1 MRKKLGVA
9 FVLTFIISFL
19 VGCGGKNLIDQGK
32 EEIKKGNYENATAI
46 FKAASEEDS
55 KDKDEAES
63 LYELTYNYVIANK
76 AYDEF
81 KLDVA
86 LESLNKAEENKN
98 ADLIKEDISNL
109 NEEISKDKNA
119 IDDFK
124 LNMDKV
130 TTLENEGSIVEA
142 KELLSKSIEDVSYL
156 GDNVKALIDSGNSKM
171 KILDKK
177 IEKNKEKIEKNEE
190 KNKEIAEQ
198 NKKAKEEKEKAL
210 EVVKDLGVVKK
221 DQYLELKSDEV
232 YDLGDGSYGFII
244 NKFYYPEGKPEPA
257 LISQYL
263 VDKESWK
270 VKEVKDGI
278 TTNIN

>member
-1 MRKKLGVA
+1 MRKKIGVA
-9 FVLTFIISFL
+9 FVLIFIISFL

-55 KDKDEAES
+55 NNKDEAES
-63 LYELTYNYVIANK
+63 LYELTYNYIIANK

-86 LESLNKAEENKN
+86 LESLNKVEENKN
-98 ADLIKEDISNL
+98 ADLIKEDISKL
-109 NEEISKDKNA
+109 DEEISKDKNA

-130 TTLENEGSIVEA
+130 TTLENEGNIVEA
-142 KELLSKSIEDVSYL
+142 KELLSKSIESISYL
-156 GDNVKALIDSGNSKM
+156 GDNAKALIDSGNSKM
-171 KILDKK
+171 KFLD
-177 IEKNKEKIEKNEE
+177 EKIEKNEE
-190 KNKEIAEQ
+190 KNKEIAEK
-198 NKKAKEEKEKAL
+198 NKKEKEEKEEKEKAL
-210 EVVKDLGVVKK
+210 EVVKDLGVIKK

>member
-1 MRKKLGVA
+1 MRKKLGVV
-9 FVLTFIISFL
+9 FVLTFSLSFL
-19 VGCGGKNLIDQGK
+19 VACGGKSLIDQGK
-32 EEIKKGNYENATAI
+32 EEIKKGNYEEATAI

-55 KDKDEAES
+55 KDKDAAES
-63 LYELTYNYVIANK
+63 LYELTYNYVIASK

-86 LESLNKAEENKN
+86 LESLNKVEENKN
-98 ADLIKEDISNL
+98 ADLIKDDISKL

-119 IDDFK
+119 IDNFN

-130 TTLENEGSIVEA
+130 TALENEGSIVEA
-142 KELLSKSIEDVSYL
+142 KELLSTSIEEVSYL
-156 GDNVKALIDSGNSKM
+156 GDNAKELIYSGNSKM
-171 KILDKK
+171 KVLD
-177 IEKNKEKIEKNEE
+177 EKIEKNEE
-190 KNKEIAEQ
+190 KNKEIAEK
-198 NKKAKEEKEKAL
+198 NKKVKEEKEKAL
-210 EVVKDLGVVKK
+210 EVVKNLGVVKK
-221 DQYLELKSDEV
+221 DQYLELKSNEV

-244 NKFYYPEGKPEPA
+244 NKFYAPEGKPEPA

>member
-1 MRKKLGVA
+1 MRKKIGVV
-9 FVLTFIISFL
+9 FVLTFILSFL
-19 VGCGGKNLIDQGK
+19 VACGGESLIDQGK
-32 EEIKKGNYENATAI
+32 EEIKNRNYEEATAI

-55 KDKDEAES
+55 KEKDEAES
-63 LYELTYNYVIANK
+63 LYELTYNYVIASK

-86 LESLNKAEENKN
+86 LESLNKVEENKN
-98 ADLIKEDISNL
+98 ADLIKDDISKL

-119 IDDFK
+119 IDNFN
-124 LNMDKV
+124 LNMEKV
-130 TTLENEGSIVEA
+130 TALENEGSIVEA
-142 KELLSKSIEDVSYL
+142 KELLSKSIEEVSYL
-156 GDNVKALIDSGNSKM
+156 GDNAKELIDSGNSKM
-171 KILDKK
+171 KVLD
-177 IEKNKEKIEKNEE
+177 EKIEMNEE
-190 KNKEIAEQ
+190 KNKEIAEK

-210 EVVKDLGVVKK
+210 EVVKNLGVVKK
-221 DQYLELKSDEV
+221 DQYLELKSNEV

-244 NKFYYPEGKPEPA
+244 NKFYAPEGKPEPA

-278 TTNIN
+278 TTDIN

>member
-9 FVLTFIISFL
+9 FLLTFMLSLL
-19 VGCGGKNLIDQGK
+19 VGCGGKSLIDQGK
-32 EEIKKGNYENATAI
+32 EEIKKANYEEATAI
-46 FKAASEEDS
+46 FKAAIEEDS

-63 LYELTYNYVIANK
+63 LYELTYNYVIASK

-86 LESLNKAEENKN
+86 LESLSKVQENKN
-98 ADLIKEDISNL
+98 SDLIKDDISKL
-109 NEEISKDKNA
+109 NEEISKDKKS
-119 IDDFK
+119 IDDFN

-142 KELLSKSIEDVSYL
+142 KELLSESIEEIFHL
-156 GDNVKALIDSGNSKM
+156 GDNVKELIDSANSKM
-171 KILDKK
+171 KALD
-177 IEKNKEKIEKNEE
+177 EKIEINDE
-190 KNKEIAEQ
+190 KD
-198 NKKAKEEKEKAL
+198 KKAKEEEENVNKAL
-210 EVVKDLGVVKK
+210 EVVKKLGVLKK
-221 DQYLELKSDEV
+221 DQYLELKSNEV

-244 NKFYYPEGKPEPA
+244 NKYYAPEGKPEPA
-257 LISQYL
+257 LICQYL

-278 TTNIN
+278 TTELN

>member
-1 MRKKLGVA
+1 MRKKIGVA
-9 FVLTFIISFL
+9 FVLTFIISFF

-63 LYELTYNYVIANK
+63 LYELTYNYIIANK

-86 LESLNKAEENKN
+86 LESLKKVEENKN
-98 ADLIKEDISNL
+98 ADLIKEDISKL
-109 NEEISKDKNA
+109 NDEISKDKNS

-130 TTLENEGSIVEA
+130 TTLENEGSIIEA

-156 GDNVKALIDSGNSKM
+156 GDNAKALIDSGNSRM
-171 KILDKK
+171 KILDEK
-177 IEKNKEKIEKNEE
+177 IEKNKEK
-190 KNKEIAEQ
+190 NKEIAEK
-198 NKKAKEEKEKAL
+198 NKKEKEEKEKAL

-263 VDKESWK
+263 VDKEYWK

>member
-177 IEKNKEKIEKNEE
+177 IEKNKEK
-190 KNKEIAEQ
+190 NKEIAEQ

-270 VKEVKDGI
+270 VKEVKGGI

>member
-1 MRKKLGVA
+1 MRKKLGVV
-9 FVLTFIISFL
+9 FVLTFILSFL
-19 VGCGGKNLIDQGK
+19 VACGGKSLIDQGK
-32 EEIKKGNYENATAI
+32 EEIKKGNYEEATAI

-55 KDKDEAES
+55 KDKDAAES
-63 LYELTYNYVIANK
+63 LYELTYNYVIASK

-86 LESLNKAEENKN
+86 LESLNKVEENKN
-98 ADLIKEDISNL
+98 ADLIKDDISKL

-119 IDDFK
+119 IDNFN

-130 TTLENEGSIVEA
+130 TALENEGSIVEA
-142 KELLSKSIEDVSYL
+142 KELLSTSIEEVSYL
-156 GDNVKALIDSGNSKM
+156 GDNAKELIDSGNSKM
-171 KILDKK
+171 KVLD
-177 IEKNKEKIEKNEE
+177 EKIEKNEE
-190 KNKEIAEQ
+190 KNKEIAEK
-198 NKKAKEEKEKAL
+198 NKKVKEEKEKAL
-210 EVVKDLGVVKK
+210 EVVKNLGVVKK
-221 DQYLELKSDEV
+221 DQYLELKSNEV

-244 NKFYYPEGKPEPA
+244 NKFYAPEGKPEPA

>member
-1 MRKKLGVA
+1 MRKKLGVV
-9 FVLTFIISFL
+9 FVLTFILSLL
-19 VGCGGKNLIDQGK
+19 VACGGKSLIDQGK
-32 EEIKKGNYENATAI
+32 EEIKKGNYEEATAI

-55 KDKDEAES
+55 KDKDVAES
-63 LYELTYNYVIANK
+63 LYELTYNYVIASK

-86 LESLNKAEENKN
+86 LESLNKVEENKN
-98 ADLIKEDISNL
+98 ADLIKEDISKL

-119 IDDFK
+119 IDNFN

-130 TTLENEGSIVEA
+130 TALENEGSIVEA
-142 KELLSKSIEDVSYL
+142 KELLSTSIEEVSYL
-156 GDNVKALIDSGNSKM
+156 GDNAKELIDSGNSKM
-171 KILDKK
+171 KVLD
-177 IEKNKEKIEKNEE
+177 EKIEKNEE
-190 KNKEIAEQ
+190 KNKEIAEK

-210 EVVKDLGVVKK
+210 EVVKNLGVVKK
-221 DQYLELKSDEV
+221 DQYLELKSNEV

-244 NKFYYPEGKPEPA
+244 NKFYAPEGKPEPA

>member
-1 MRKKLGVA
+1 MRKKIGVA
-9 FVLTFIISFL
+9 FVLIFIISFL

-55 KDKDEAES
+55 NNKDEAES
-63 LYELTYNYVIANK
+63 LYELTYNYIIANK

-86 LESLNKAEENKN
+86 LESLNKVEENKN
-98 ADLIKEDISNL
+98 ADLIKEDISKL
-109 NEEISKDKNA
+109 DEEISKDKNA

-130 TTLENEGSIVEA
+130 TTLENEGNIVEA
-142 KELLSKSIEDVSYL
+142 KEILSKSIEGISYL
-156 GDNVKALIDSGNSKM
+156 GDNAKALIDSGNSKM
-171 KILDKK
+171 KILD
-177 IEKNKEKIEKNEE
+177 EKIEKNEE
-190 KNKEIAEQ
+190 KNKEIAEK
-198 NKKAKEEKEKAL
+198 NKKAKEAKEEKEKAL
-210 EVVKDLGVVKK
+210 EVVKDLGVIKK

-263 VDKESWK
+263 VDRESWK

>member
-1 MRKKLGVA
+1 MRKKIGVA
-9 FVLTFIISFL
+9 FVLIFIISFL

-55 KDKDEAES
+55 KNKDEAES
-63 LYELTYNYVIANK
+63 LYELTYNYIIANK

-86 LESLNKAEENKN
+86 LESLNKVEENKN
-98 ADLIKEDISNL
+98 ADLIKEDISKL

-142 KELLSKSIEDVSYL
+142 KELLSKSIESISYL
-156 GDNVKALIDSGNSKM
+156 GDNAKALIDSGNSKM
-171 KILDKK
+171 KILD
-177 IEKNKEKIEKNEE
+177 EKIEKNEE
-190 KNKEIAEQ
+190 KNKEIAEK
-198 NKKAKEEKEKAL
+198 NKKAKEAKEAKEKAL
-210 EVVKDLGVVKK
+210 EVVKDLGVIKK

>member
-1 MRKKLGVA
+1 MRKKLGVV
-9 FVLTFIISFL
+9 FVLTFILSFL
-19 VGCGGKNLIDQGK
+19 VACGGKSLIDQGK
-32 EEIKKGNYENATAI
+32 EEIKKGNYEEATAI

-55 KDKDEAES
+55 KDKDAAES
-63 LYELTYNYVIANK
+63 LYELTYNYVIASK

-86 LESLNKAEENKN
+86 LESLNKVEENKN
-98 ADLIKEDISNL
+98 ADLIKEDISKL

-119 IDDFK
+119 IDNFN

-130 TTLENEGSIVEA
+130 TALENEGSIVEA
-142 KELLSKSIEDVSYL
+142 KELLSTSIEEVSYL
-156 GDNVKALIDSGNSKM
+156 GDNAKELIDSGNSKM
-171 KILDKK
+171 KVLD
-177 IEKNKEKIEKNEE
+177 EKIEKNEE
-190 KNKEIAEQ
+190 KNKEIAEK

-210 EVVKDLGVVKK
+210 EVVKNLGVVKK
-221 DQYLELKSDEV
+221 DQYLELKSNEV

-244 NKFYYPEGKPEPA
+244 NKFYAPEGKPEPA

>member
-9 FVLTFIISFL
+9 FVLTIIISFL
-19 VGCGGKNLIDQGK
+19 VGCGGKNLINQGK

-55 KDKDEAES
+55 KNTDEAES

-86 LESLNKAEENKN
+86 LESLNKVEENKN
-98 ADLIKEDISNL
+98 ADLIKEDISKL

-130 TTLENEGSIVEA
+130 TTLESEGSIVEA
-142 KELLSKSIEDVSYL
+142 KDLLSKSVESISYL
-156 GDNVKALIDSGNSKM
+156 GDNAKALIDSGNSKM
-171 KILDKK
+171 KILD
-177 IEKNKEKIEKNEE
+177 EKIEKNEE
-190 KNKEIAEQ
+190 KNKEIAEK

-221 DQYLELKSDEV
+221 DQYLEIKSDEV